1 MKSAD
6 LRADLRVGRSLAV
19 PVLLLATVAA
29 LVVPAPPGAF
39 AAGLAAAA
47 LAMIVVTSAVTS
59 AVASALLVRVA
70 LRVGTRARAVLQEL
84 APHPPQSDPDAR
96 GHARPRAPGALH
108 PAV

>member
-47 LAMIVVTSAVTS
+47 LAMILVTS